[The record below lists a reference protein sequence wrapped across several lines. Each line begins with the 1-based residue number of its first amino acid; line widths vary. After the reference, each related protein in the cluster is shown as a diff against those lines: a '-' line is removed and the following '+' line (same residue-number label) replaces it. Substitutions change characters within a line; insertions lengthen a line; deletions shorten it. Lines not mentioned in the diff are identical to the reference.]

1 MLNGD
6 NAILIGLKI
15 LDQGIFYFLSLYCL
29 LFAIS
34 VPGSSIGMDVALILF
49 AARLLR
55 SRQEF
60 KPDRKWLV
68 LGGAFVLTMVAAA
81 LQGVNMNKGLFTAW
95 RVGYTMLCP
104 FLLGAH
110 AVGNTMQRKRL
121 LGFIA
126 VSMTIACLYEIYL
139 GMLGRG
145 LDGGFLGRLQL
156 AGQIILVLP
165 LYVLGITAGHW
176 RQSFVKPLLSVLT
189 AVTFVA
195 LVYSGIRGAWIA
207 FGVVGVC
214 LFGMIPARCSRKL
227 AVTMV
232 LAVVLGVIVAS
243 QPVLTDKF
251 VTGMTMKSQSI
262 SERFAM
268 WRSAWNMFADHPV
281 LGVGPAGFGVL
292 YEPQYYL
299 PEAKE
304 RGHTHPHNIFIQTL
318 VETGIVGIVTFGI
331 LWTYSLYRLISTAR
345 HHVADFWQQAA
356 PVAIL
361 GWLVLGL
368 TDNIMYWFPA
378 SFQFLWFLAGAAWN
392 TEDNIKE
399 AS

>member
-1 MLNGD
+1 
-6 NAILIGLKI
+6 LITSEK
-15 LDQGIFYFLSLYCL
+15 LDRWIFHLLSLYCL
-29 LFAIS
+29 LFAVS
-34 VPGSSIGMDVALILF
+34 VPGAYLGMDLAILLLLV
-49 AARLLR
+49 RLLH
-55 SRQEF
+55 SRQGF
-60 KPDRKWLV
+60 KLDRKWLV
-68 LGGAFVLTMVAAA
+68 LGGAFMLAMLVAS
-81 LQGVNMNKGLFTAW
+81 LQGVNMNKSLFTTW
-95 RVGYTMLCP
+95 RVGYTMLFP
-104 FLLGAH
+104 FLLGVH
-110 AVGNTMQRKRL
+110 AVGNTTQRKRL

-126 VSMTIACLYEIYL
+126 VSMTIACIYEIYL

-207 FGVVGVC
+207 FGALGVC
-214 LFGMIPARCSRKL
+214 LFGMIPARRSRKL
-227 AVTMV
+227 AVTLV
-232 LAVVLGVIVAS
+232 LAAVLGVIVAS

-251 VTGMTMKSQSI
+251 ITGMTMKSQSI
-262 SERFAM
+262 SERFLM

-281 LGVGPAGFGVL
+281 LGVGPAGFGTL
-292 YEPQYYL
+292 YVPHYFL
-299 PEAKE
+299 PEASQRE
-304 RGHTHPHNIFIQTL
+304 HTHPHNIFVQTL
-318 VETGIVGIVTFGI
+318 AESGIVGIVTFGT

-345 HHVADFWQQAA
+345 HPVADFWQQAA
-356 PVAIL
+356 PVAL
-361 GWLVLGL
+361 CGWLVLGL

-392 TEDNIKE
+392 TEHNLKE
-399 AS
+399 ASS